1 MNSDDWTNIAECAN
15 ARVMARTFSFDDEE
29 NNILGDLE
37 TREMARAQA
46 YRETLIG
53 LTYTDITMEI
63 AMAFNQAD
71 LIEDV
76 ADKKVTGIRIDIV
89 TE

>member
-1 MNSDDWTNIAECAN
+1 MNSSDWENVAKCAD

-37 TREMARAQA
+37 TREMARAQS
-46 YRETLIG
+46 YRETLISS
-53 LTYTDITMEI
+53 TYMDITMEI
-63 AMAFNQAD
+63 AMAFNQAN
-71 LIEDV
+71 LIQDV
-76 ADKKVTGIRIDIV
+76 ADKKVTGIRIDIL

>member
-1 MNSDDWTNIAECAN
+1 MNSEDWLNVAKCAD
-15 ARVMARTFSFDDEE
+15 ARVMANTFSFYDED

-46 YRETLIG
+46 YRETLITS
-53 LTYTDITMEI
+53 TYMDITMEI

-71 LIEDV
+71 LIKEV
-76 ADKKVTGIRIDIV
+76 ADKKVTGVRIDIV

>member
-1 MNSDDWTNIAECAN
+1 ME
-15 ARVMARTFSFDDEE
+15 RTFSFDDEE

-46 YRETLIG
+46 YRNTLIG
-53 LTYTDITMEI
+53 STYMDITMEI
-63 AMAFNQAD
+63 AVAFNQAD
-71 LIEDV
+71 LIQDI
-76 ADKKVTGIRIDIV
+76 ADKKVTGVRIDIV

>member
-1 MNSDDWTNIAECAN
+1 MNSEDWVNVSKCAD

-46 YRETLIG
+46 YRETLISS
-53 LTYTDITMEI
+53 TYMDITMEI
-63 AMAFNQAD
+63 VTALNQAE

>member
-1 MNSDDWTNIAECAN
+1 MNSEDWTNVAECAD
-15 ARVMARTFSFDDEE
+15 ARVMERTFSFDDEE

-37 TREMARAQA
+37 TREMARAQS

-53 LTYTDITMEI
+53 STYMDITMEI